1 MTSLAQV
8 SVLIVDDNQSMR
20 AIAKSVLM
28 GMGIRHIIEAGDGAT
43 ALAML
48 RNRVVDL
55 ALVDFN
61 MRPLDGIEF
70 TRLVRNSPDASQ
82 PYLPIIMMTGHAD
95 KKRVGEARDAGVTE
109 FMVKP
114 ITAKALVDR
123 MQAIIMRPRPFI
135 KSDAYFGPD
144 RRRTVVEVKNL
155 KRRLSDRTP
164 VDP

>member
-1 MTSLAQV
+1 MTSLAQI

-20 AIAKSVLM
+20 SIASSVLIS
-28 GMGIRHIIEAGDGAT
+28 MGIRNILEAADGAT

-48 RNRVVDL
+48 QNRVVDL

-70 TRLVRNSPDASQ
+70 TRLVRNSPDAPQ

-95 KKRVGEARDAGVTE
+95 KTRVNEARDAGVTE

-114 ITAKALVDR
+114 ITAKALIDR

-135 KSDAYFGPD
+135 KTDEFFGPD
-144 RRRTVVEVKNL
+144 RRRSTNPAKNRN
-155 KRRLSDRTP
+155 RRRSDLQSI
-164 VDP
+164 DI